1 MFSGVLQGDF
11 RRSCEG
17 WALGLALGSCA
28 LSGGSGEKS
37 LSLSWR
43 YCWEF
48 ANVCVGGLV
57 GSSRMA
63 GCTLWRLGSGFVLLS
78 TLSLST
84 LSVSLEVAGS
94 VRSAGTVLCP

>member
-1 MFSGVLQGDF
+1 M
-11 RRSCEG
+11 
-17 WALGLALGSCA
+17 GLALDSCA

-78 TLSLST
+78 TLS
-84 LSVSLEVAGS
+84 VSLEVAGS